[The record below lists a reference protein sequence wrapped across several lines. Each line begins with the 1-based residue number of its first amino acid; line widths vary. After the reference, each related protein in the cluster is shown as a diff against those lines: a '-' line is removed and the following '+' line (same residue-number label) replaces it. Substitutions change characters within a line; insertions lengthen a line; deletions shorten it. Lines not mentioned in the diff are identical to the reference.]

1 MLEKPKSSTKQKPI
15 HQSFSIKQLSP
26 VELEAMKMAH
36 DINMAVSIDKRKNLK
51 IEQDL
56 RRLLLDK
63 EPTSDT
69 LENSGSAN
77 DSLQGLDVET
87 PQRDVNSLPFK
98 RVRMIDL
105 DMFNVSSFTNCSNDS
120 LSRATILSQGSDL
133 DDVSLYSDDSK
144 LTLAEK
150 YSALEDKVER
160 EKAANEE
167 FEKELENLIAE
178 GNMDLFGR

>member
-1 MLEKPKSSTKQKPI
+1 
-15 HQSFSIKQLSP
+15 
-26 VELEAMKMAH
+26 MAH

-150 YSALEDKVER
+150 IL
-160 EKAANEE
+160 
-167 FEKELENLIAE
+167 
-178 GNMDLFGR
+178 GT

>member
-1 MLEKPKSSTKQKPI
+1 
-15 HQSFSIKQLSP
+15 
-26 VELEAMKMAH
+26 
-36 DINMAVSIDKRKNLK
+36 
-51 IEQDL
+51 
-56 RRLLLDK
+56 
-63 EPTSDT
+63 
-69 LENSGSAN
+69 
-77 DSLQGLDVET
+77 
-87 PQRDVNSLPFK
+87 
-98 RVRMIDL
+98 MIDL

-120 LSRATILSQGSDL
+120 LSRTTILSQGSDL

>member
-1 MLEKPKSSTKQKPI
+1 
-15 HQSFSIKQLSP
+15 
-26 VELEAMKMAH
+26 MAH
-36 DINMAVSIDKRKNLK
+36 DINMAVSVDKRTNLK

-120 LSRATILSQGSDL
+120 LSRTTILSQGSDL
-133 DDVSLYSDDSK
+133 DDVSLYADDSK